1 MSFQTHKLSDF
12 IKNILICD
20 PKRNEGLMGLE
31 IHEGGWTF
39 GWIIPLKA
47 KKVLYNL
54 RKYAI

>member
-31 IHEGGWTF
+31 WHEGVNF
-39 GWIIPLKA
+39 CLNYPFKS
-47 KKVLYNL
+47 
-54 RKYAI
+54 